1 MELKFILP
9 PLIGAA
15 IGWFTNFVA
24 IKLLFRPHTPVS
36 FMGFSVQGL
45 IPKRRSQI
53 ARGMADT
60 IESELLS
67 SKDFAAI
74 LDSIDWKGEVE
85 RVIEELVE
93 HRLSSKRISKVP
105 IIGFVT
111 DNLRTQIKY
120 LITKEVLV
128 QIEKKKAGFKDTLQK
143 SIDVRT
149 VITERIDNLDLV
161 KFEGLL
167 QKFISKELRHLEW
180 LGGLMGF
187 IIGIVQSIIF
197 IIFS

>member
-24 IKLLFRPHTPVS
+24 IKLLFRPHTPVRIL
-36 FMGFSVQGL
+36 GFSIQGL
-45 IPKRRSQI
+45 IPKRRTQI
-53 ARGMADT
+53 ARSMADT
-60 IESELLS
+60 IEKELLS
-67 SKDFAAI
+67 SEDFAAI
-74 LDSIDWKGEVE
+74 LDSVDWQGEVE
-85 RVIEELVE
+85 HVIEELVE
-93 HRLSSKRISKVP
+93 HKLSSRRISKIP
-105 IIGFVT
+105 IIGFVS

-120 LITKEVLV
+120 LITKEILA

-143 SIDVRT
+143 SIDVRGL
-149 VITERIDNLDLV
+149 ITERIDKLDLM

-167 QKFISKELRHLEW
+167 QKFIAKELKHLEW

-187 IIGIVQSIIF
+187 IIGIIQSVIF
-197 IIFS
+197 YIFS

>member
-15 IGWFTNFVA
+15 IGWLTNFVA

-36 FMGFSVQGL
+36 FLGFSVQGL

-53 ARGMADT
+53 ARSMAET

-67 SKDFAAI
+67 SQDFAAI
-74 LDSIDWKGEVE
+74 LDSVDWKGEVE
-85 RVIEELVE
+85 RTIEELVE
-93 HRLSSKRISKVP
+93 HKLSSKRISKVP
-105 IIGFVT
+105 IIGFVS
-111 DNLRTQIKY
+111 DNFKTQIKY
-120 LITKEVLV
+120 LITKEILS
-128 QIEKKKAGFKDTLQK
+128 QIEKKKAGFKETLQK
-143 SIDVRT
+143 SIDVRG
-149 VITERIDNLDLV
+149 VVTERIDRLDLV

-167 QKFISKELRHLEW
+167 QKFISKELKHLEW

-187 IIGIVQSIIF
+187 IIGIIQSVIF
-197 IIFS
+197 IIF

>member
-1 MELKFILP
+1 MELRYILP

-24 IKLLFRPHTPVS
+24 IKLLFRPHAPVRIL
-36 FMGFSVQGL
+36 GFSVQGL
-45 IPKRRSQI
+45 IPKRRRQI
-53 ARGMADT
+53 ARSMAET

-67 SKDFAAI
+67 SKDFATI

-85 RVIEELVE
+85 RTIEELVE
-93 HRLSSKRISKVP
+93 HRLSSKRLSKIP
-105 IIGFVT
+105 IIGFVS

-120 LITKEVLV
+120 LITKEILA
-128 QIEKKKAGFKDTLQK
+128 QIEKKKAGFKDKLES
-143 SIDVRT
+143 SIDVRG
-149 VITERIDNLDLV
+149 VVTERIDKLDLM

-167 QKFISKELRHLEW
+167 QKFIAKELKHLEW

-187 IIGIVQSIIF
+187 IIGVIQSVIF
-197 IIFS
+197 FLFS

>member
-36 FMGFSVQGL
+36 ILGLSVQGL

-53 ARGMADT
+53 ARSMAET

-67 SKDFAAI
+67 SQDFAAI

-85 RVIEELVE
+85 HVIEELVE
-93 HRLSSKRISKVP
+93 HKLSSERVSKIP
-105 IIGFVT
+105 IIGFVSE
-111 DNLRTQIKY
+111 NLRTQIKY
-120 LITKEVLV
+120 LITKEILT
-128 QIEKKKAGFKDTLQK
+128 QIEKKKVGFKEKLES
-143 SIDVRT
+143 SIDVRG
-149 VITERIDNLDLV
+149 VVTERIDKLDLV
-161 KFEGLL
+161 KVRGVTSEIYL
-167 QKFISKELRHLEW
+167 
-180 LGGLMGF
+180 
-187 IIGIVQSIIF
+187 
-197 IIFS
+197 

>member
-9 PLIGAA
+9 PLLGAV
-15 IGWFTNFVA
+15 IGWLTNFVA
-24 IKLLFRPHTPVS
+24 IKLLFRPHNPIS
-36 FMGFSVQGL
+36 FMGLSVQGL

-53 ARGMADT
+53 ARSMADT

-67 SKDFAAI
+67 SQDFAAI
-74 LDSIDWKGEVE
+74 LDSVDWKGEVE
-85 RVIEELVE
+85 QVIEELVE
-93 HRLSSKRISKVP
+93 HKLSSERISKVP
-105 IIGFVT
+105 IIGFVS
-111 DNLRTQIKY
+111 DNLKTQIKY
-120 LITKEVLV
+120 LITKEILS
-128 QIEKKKAGFKDTLQK
+128 QIEKKKAGFKEKLQN
-143 SIDVRT
+143 SIDVRG
-149 VITERIDNLDLV
+149 VVTERIDNLDLI

-187 IIGIVQSIIF
+187 IIGIVQSVIF

>member
-24 IKLLFRPHTPVS
+24 IKLLFRPHAPVS
-36 FMGFSVQGL
+36 LLGFSIQGL

-53 ARGMADT
+53 ARSMADT

-67 SKDFAAI
+67 SKDFASI
-74 LDSIDWKGEVE
+74 LDSVDWKGEVE
-85 RVIEELVE
+85 HAIEEVVE
-93 HRLSSKRISKVP
+93 DRLSSERISKVP

-111 DNLRTQIKY
+111 DNIKTQIKH
-120 LITKEVLV
+120 LITKEILT
-128 QIEKKKAGFKDTLQK
+128 QIEKKKAGFKEKLQN
-143 SIDVRT
+143 SIDVRG
-149 VITERIDNLDLV
+149 VVTERIDNLDLM

-167 QKFISKELRHLEW
+167 QKFVSKELRHLEL
-180 LGGLMGF
+180 LGALMGF
-187 IIGIVQSIIF
+187 IIGSIQSVIF
-197 IIFS
+197 FLFL